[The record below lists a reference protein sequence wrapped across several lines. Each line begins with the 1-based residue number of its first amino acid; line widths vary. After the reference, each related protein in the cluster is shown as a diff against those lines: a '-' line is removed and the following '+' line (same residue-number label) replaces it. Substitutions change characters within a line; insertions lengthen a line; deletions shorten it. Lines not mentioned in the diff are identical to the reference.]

1 LDALI
6 CKMCG
11 ETSTLDGRDVV
22 AAAEIV
28 TFVEAHCIHPEV
40 SIEFCDSPEMQPQ
53 GSFDQ
58 RASHQME

>member
-1 LDALI
+1 
-6 CKMCG
+6 MCG
-11 ETSTLDGRDVV
+11 DITTLDGRDVV